1 MTTSCDITYY
11 YHYYYYYLFY
21 HHIDKIDVGHHYH
34 NCSKTKHKTKTWT
47 DGQDEAKQDETQGS
61 HVYNP
66 NCGAKQRLTL
76 TTLAT
81 DAGFTSDTNSFRR
94 RQEDARKGPLNP
106 RSMNDQWRASG
117 LNPEHVFC
125 RKVQVLLR
133 HIAWKARRMRTKKRE
148 KEEEDDDD
156 DESEGLELVGSHL
169 HYTFNSHAD
178 SMTFELSTRDG
189 WMDGWM
195 KELMA
200 QSHEERTAI
209 IQVNYI
215 IIIIII
221 IEILI

>member
-11 YHYYYYYLFY
+11 YYYYLFY
-21 HHIDKIDVGHHYH
+21 HHINKIDVGHHYH

-81 DAGFTSDTNSFRR
+81 DAGFTSDTNSFR
-94 RQEDARKGPLNP
+94 QEDARKGPLNP

-156 DESEGLELVGSHL
+156 DESERVWNLSVH
-169 HYTFNSHAD
+169 TFIP
-178 SMTFELSTRDG
+178 LSTPTPTLWPLNFQLG
-189 WMDGWM
+189 MDGWM

-215 IIIIII
+215 IIIII
-221 IEILI
+221 EILILLLSLLLP